1 MMVMVL
7 LIGVSLLVAS
17 GFLYAFIIS
26 VRSGQYDDTHTPAVR
41 MLFDDEIRTER
52 TNETQKPATKTET

>member
-7 LIGVSLLVAS
+7 LIGISLLVAS
-17 GFLYAFIIS
+17 GFLYAFIMS

-41 MLFDDEIRTER
+41 MLFDDEIRTEKK
-52 TNETQKPATKTET
+52 NDTQKPATKTET

>member
-17 GFLYAFIIS
+17 GFLYAFIMS

-41 MLFDDEIRTER
+41 MLFDNELRTER
-52 TNETQKPATKTET
+52 KNESKKTATKTET

>member
-1 MMVMVL
+1 MMVMAL

-17 GFLYAFIIS
+17 GFLYAFIMS

-41 MLFDDEIRTER
+41 MLFDNELRTE
-52 TNETQKPATKTET
+52 TKNETQKPATKTET

>member
-1 MMVMVL
+1 MVMVL

-17 GFLYAFIIS
+17 GFLYAFIMS

-41 MLFDDEIRTER
+41 MLFDNELRTE
-52 TNETQKPATKTET
+52 TKNETQKPATKTET

>member
-1 MMVMVL
+1 MVMVL

-17 GFLYAFIIS
+17 GFLYAFIMS

-41 MLFDDEIRTER
+41 MLFDNELRTEIK
-52 TNETQKPATKTET
+52 NETQKPATKTET

>member
-17 GFLYAFIIS
+17 GFLYAFIMS

-41 MLFDDEIRTER
+41 MLFDNELRTEIK
-52 TNETQKPATKTET
+52 NETQKPATKTET

>member
-17 GFLYAFIIS
+17 GFLYAFIKS
-26 VRSGQYDDTHTPAVR
+26 VKSGQYDDTHTPAVR
-41 MLFDDEIRTER
+41 MLFDNELRTER
-52 TNETQKPATKTET
+52 KNESKKTATKTET

>member
-17 GFLYAFIIS
+17 GFLYAFIMS
-26 VRSGQYDDTHTPAVR
+26 VRSGQYDDTHTPAIR

>member
-1 MMVMVL
+1 MMIMAL

-17 GFLYAFIIS
+17 GFLYAFIMS

-52 TNETQKPATKTET
+52 KNETQKPATKTET

>member
-17 GFLYAFIIS
+17 GFLYAFIMS

-41 MLFDDEIRTER
+41 MLFDNELRTEKK
-52 TNETQKPATKTET
+52 NETQKTATKTET

>member
-17 GFLYAFIIS
+17 GFLYAFIMS

-52 TNETQKPATKTET
+52 NNETQKTAINTEP